1 MDRAGAT
8 SPLSISLAVHC
19 EAGGGWPQ
27 NRRTAAIETVFL
39 FARVRVPGRTRPLLL
54 LRDFTRIALRAGE
67 TRRVS
72 FDVTHDWLTRE
83 GLAPAPADVSFLEII
98 VAASAEPEADP
109 ARCLRRVLV
118 ARKGADH
125 GRATG

>member
-1 MDRAGAT
+1 
-8 SPLSISLAVHC
+8 
-19 EAGGGWPQ
+19 
-27 NRRTAAIETVFL
+27 VFL

-54 LRDFTRIALRAGE
+54 LRDFTRVALRPGE

-72 FDVTHDWLTRE
+72 FEVSRDWLTRE
-83 GLAPAPADVSFLEII
+83 GLAPAPAAVSFLEII

-118 ARKGADH
+118 AQKGADH
-125 GRATG
+125 GRAAG